1 MASPKDIDHLLEDWP
16 YEPGEISVRL
26 ICASGGRDV
35 LQMRVEMGILQ
46 LEVEHRPDGQRPG
59 GADTYFDY
67 LVGMSTNEGDS
78 LVLSEEQC
86 NGADEEFMQFY
97 QRRLCWLALKE
108 YLHAVRDADHNLAF
122 MDFVR
127 KHSPS
132 DQWTWSHEQYR
143 PFILFHR
150 TQAAA
155 LAALDESGPQ
165 AAIEQFNQGLTQIE
179 SFFEEHGIEEQYKDD
194 EMAGRLIEMRE
205 SLRDHYSVGR
215 TLGEQLAAAVAKEQY
230 ELAAKLRDKITR
242 DEPRGT

>member
-1 MASPKDIDHLLEDWP
+1 MAGPKDIDHLLQEWP

-26 ICASGGRDV
+26 IRASDGRDI

-46 LEVEHRPDGQRPG
+46 LEVERRPDGQRPG

-67 LVGMSTNEGDS
+67 LVGLATKEGES
-78 LVLSEEQC
+78 FELTEEQC
-86 NGADEEFMQFY
+86 TDSDEEFMQFY

-108 YLHAVRDADHNLAF
+108 YRLAVRDADHNLAF
-122 MDFVR
+122 MDFVQ

-155 LAALDESGPQ
+155 LAALDESGPE
-165 AAIEQFNQGLTQIE
+165 AAIEQFGQGLKRIE
-179 SFFEEHGIEEQYKDD
+179 SFFDEHGIEEQYEDD

-205 SLRDHYSVGR
+205 SLRDHYDVGH
-215 TLGEQLAAAVAKEQY
+215 TLAEQLAKAVAQEQY
-230 ELAAKLRDKITR
+230 ELAAKLRDQIAHR
-242 DEPRGT
+242 QSPGL